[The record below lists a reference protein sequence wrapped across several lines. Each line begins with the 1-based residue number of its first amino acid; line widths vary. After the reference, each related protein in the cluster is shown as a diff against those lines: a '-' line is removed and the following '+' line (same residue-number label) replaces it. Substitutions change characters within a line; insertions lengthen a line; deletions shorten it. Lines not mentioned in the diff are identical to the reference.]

1 MTIQTHLDAIL
12 KELRHT
18 LEAIDPTEV
27 TALIEAIGRAPRIF
41 VAGAGRSGL
50 VMRGFAMRL
59 MHLGYNVHA
68 VGETT
73 TPAIAAGDLLL
84 IGSGSGSTAG
94 PLQSAQTA
102 SSIGATIA
110 LVTIHRESPIAR
122 LADHVLSIQAPTPKL
137 EQATGFRSVQPMGS
151 LFEQSL
157 GLLLDALIMQS
168 MAKTGQDQSTMF
180 GRHANLE

>member
-1 MTIQTHLDAIL
+1 MTIQPHLDAIL
-12 KELRHT
+12 KELCRT

-27 TALIEAIGRAPRIF
+27 TALIEAIGRASRIF

-59 MHLGYNVHA
+59 MHLGRIVHV
-68 VGETT
+68 VGEST
-73 TPAIAAGDLLL
+73 TPAITDDDLLL
-84 IGSGSGSTAG
+84 IGSGSGATAG
-94 PLQSAQTA
+94 PLQNAQTA
-102 SSIGATIA
+102 SSVGATIA
-110 LVTIHRESPIAR
+110 LVTIRNESPIGR
-122 LADHVLSIQAPTPKL
+122 LADHSLSIQAPTPKL

-157 GLLLDALIMQS
+157 GLLLDALIIQL
-168 MAKTGQDQSTMF
+168 MAQTDQDQSAMF